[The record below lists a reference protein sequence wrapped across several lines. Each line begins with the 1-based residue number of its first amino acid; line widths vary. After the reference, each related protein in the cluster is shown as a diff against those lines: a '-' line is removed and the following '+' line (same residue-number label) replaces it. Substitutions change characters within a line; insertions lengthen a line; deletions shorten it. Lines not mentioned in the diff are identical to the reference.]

1 MSCRGFLLDN
11 DMAIA
16 PSTLCAHAGCNAKAV
31 AHGRCQRHQAKA
43 SPPIAMPAKPRYK
56 DNRPSAHK
64 RGYDGRWRKARLAYL
79 DDNPLCVMC
88 QANGLLVPATVVDHI
103 IPHRGN
109 QHRFW
114 DMDNWQALCKS
125 CHDHKTNTID
135 RKLTTALLPVAHRDG
150 GVAK

>member
-16 PSTLCAHAGCNAKAV
+16 PTTLCKHIGCNAKAV

-43 SPPIAMPAKPRYK
+43 SPPIAIPAKPKHK

-64 RGYDGRWRKARLAYL
+64 RGYDGRWRQARLAFL
-79 DDNPLCVMC
+79 DDNPLCVSC
-88 QANGLLVPATVVDHI
+88 QSQGLLTPATVIDHI

-109 QHRFW
+109 QARFW
-114 DMDNWQALCKS
+114 DMNNWQALCKS
-125 CHDHKTNTID
+125 CHDTKTATID
-135 RKLTTALLPVAHRDG
+135 RQLTTALLPAPNRDG
-150 GVAK
+150 VVSK